1 MRRYNGAAESETNPP
16 KSRPRWL
23 APALWVIF
31 GAGLLVQGLSPR
43 LKIERN
49 AFVMPPGLLLSQGK
63 EIRPDEIIAR
73 ERRMQLL
80 SGALTVGGAIGLVF
94 CYRQALFRRRSP

>member
-1 MRRYNGAAESETNPP
+1 MQRNPKTNPP
-16 KSRPRWL
+16 KPRPRWL

-31 GAGLLVQGLSPR
+31 GVGLLVQGLSPR

-49 AFVMPPGLLLSQGK
+49 AFVIPPALSSQGK

-80 SGALTVGGAIGLVF
+80 SGALTVGSAIGLVF